1 MNWLKENWFK
11 VGILLSVF
19 LFIWPFYYYYILY
32 LPDQHEKKTQQETAL
47 QLSEESRASLKRKT
61 TGGSPFWWRR
71 PITSTTGL
79 VSARVLVLITKAKI
93 ARCPDALQT
102 VSNSGAKSQKMNAT
116 KNTPYDETLI
126 VRRPMRRSA
135 RS

>member
-47 QLSEESRASLKRKT
+47 QLSEESRRASNERQREACLLVAQTDYIDNWASQCKSFGVNNKGKDCTLPGRNADRVEQWRKE
-61 TGGSPFWWRR
+61 S
-71 PITSTTGL
+71 
-79 VSARVLVLITKAKI
+79 K
-93 ARCPDALQT
+93 
-102 VSNSGAKSQKMNAT
+102 
-116 KNTPYDETLI
+116 DECYKKYP
-126 VRRPMRRSA
+126 VR
-135 RS
+135 